1 MGKNRMRRKKNVT
14 KHSPYASALI
24 LNIKFIEVGC
34 GAICRRRS
42 TTTTTMCD
50 EDEEMER
57 YGMEL

>member
-1 MGKNRMRRKKNVT
+1 MRRKKNVT